1 MIGNDD
7 ETDTNICISFM
18 LQENHLNFSGQG
30 VSDICHPNHYQSDE
44 KVLRIVIS
52 NEFSKPPPNA
62 QYVVSNEFSKPH
74 QTLVTSRICL
84 FYSYDLLFLII
95 FNDLLT

>member
-7 ETDTNICISFM
+7 EIDTNICISFM
-18 LQENHLNFSGQG
+18 LQDNPMKFSGQG

-44 KVLRIVIS
+44 KVLRIVI
-52 NEFSKPPPNA
+52 
-62 QYVVSNEFSKPH
+62 SNEFSKPH